1 LRTDKR
7 AKHLAVALRVFIA
20 CAVAMNG
27 VMIPFLAS
35 PAKANTVGDDF
46 SGILTDP
53 LKLGKASDN
62 ILESVKRMQ
71 AMLDQAGSLEATT
84 NAHLAARIQDVKDIV
99 NKVLNAV
106 DQHVADLKQIIA
118 DAELKIALLEA
129 KMFQDIKALL
139 HQVQCVA
146 QNIGTQQ
153 LQQAIV
159 SSLATLKAADPGIKI
174 LGFKIV
180 GTDWKTVEVQDPDQM
195 YRSLKAGY
203 EKKLD
208 NLRPTDSAYTIV
220 STYANLERLAE
231 NAGCAY
237 SNLTISEMFVKEEL
251 KYEGL
256 SEPWKTVS
264 VVMGSNK

>member
-1 LRTDKR
+1 MRTNKR

-27 VMIPFLAS
+27 ALIPFLAS

-62 ILESVKRMQ
+62 ILQAVERMQ
-71 AMLDQAGSLEATT
+71 AMLSQAASLEATA

-99 NKVLNAV
+99 TNVLNAV
-106 DQHVADLKQIIA
+106 DQQVGNLKQIIA
-118 DAELKIALLEA
+118 DAELNIALLEA
-129 KMFQDIKALL
+129 KIFQDIKAILY
-139 HQVQCVA
+139 QVQCVA

-159 SSLATLKAADPGIKI
+159 SSIATLKAADPGIKI
-174 LGFKIV
+174 LGIKIV
-180 GTDWKTVEVQDPDQM
+180 GTNLNTVEVQDPDQM
-195 YRSLKAGY
+195 YRSMKAGY
-203 EKKLD
+203 EKRLD

-237 SNLTISEMFVKEEL
+237 SDPTLSSMFVKEEL
-251 KYEGL
+251 KYRGL

-264 VVMGSNK
+264 VVMGSN